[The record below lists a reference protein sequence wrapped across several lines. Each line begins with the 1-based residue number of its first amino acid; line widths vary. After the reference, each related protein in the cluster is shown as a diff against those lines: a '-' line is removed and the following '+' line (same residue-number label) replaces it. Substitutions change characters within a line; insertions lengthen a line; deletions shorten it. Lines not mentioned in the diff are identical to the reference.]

1 MLLRKLIKHVRE
13 QSWTAIAIDF
23 LIVVLGVFVGMQVNN
38 WNESRLEAQ
47 RAYGYL
53 ARINADLGSDI
64 QAAERRVAYW
74 NKVVRYGHAAIA
86 YAEEGKLSRESRW
99 QTVLAFYQAS
109 QVAPYR
115 SEDTTYRE
123 LLNAGDLGLIRN
135 EKLRDAL
142 AKYYVTGVGPSNYY
156 ILQLVPEYR
165 TNVRGH
171 TPSRVSRYIWT
182 HCFSPSTG
190 AQLETL
196 LDCESPLS
204 DAEAQAVLD
213 SYLALPDLLP
223 DLRFWI
229 TTQESGVDILGGI
242 RASAQVLAEQV
253 KDELG
258 K

>member
-1 MLLRKLIKHVRE
+1 MLLRKIIKHVQD

-23 LIVVLGVFVGMQVNN
+23 FIVVLGVFVGIQVNN
-38 WNESRLEAQ
+38 WNEARIESQ
-47 RAYGYL
+47 RAHGYL
-53 ARINADLGSDI
+53 LRIQSDLESDI
-64 QAAERRVAYW
+64 KAIEYRVAYW
-74 NKVVRYGHAAIA
+74 NKVVEYGHAAIA
-86 YAEEGKLSRESRW
+86 YAEEGELSEGSRW
-99 QTVLAFYQAS
+99 KTVLSFYQAS
-109 QVAPYR
+109 QIAPYR

-123 LLNAGDLGLIRN
+123 LVNAGDLGLIRN

-142 AKYYVTGVGPSNYY
+142 AKYYLTGLGPSNYY

-182 HCFSPSTG
+182 HCFSPSPG

-229 TTQESGVDILGGI
+229 TTQESGVDILAGI
-242 RASAQVLAEQV
+242 RSSAQTLAKQV
-253 KDELG
+253 TQDLRS
-258 K
+258 

>member
-1 MLLRKLIKHVRE
+1 MLLRKVIRHVRE

-23 LIVVLGVFVGMQVNN
+23 LIVVLGVVVGIQVSN
-38 WNESRLEAQ
+38 WNEARIESQ
-47 RAYGYL
+47 RANGYL
-53 ARINADLGSDI
+53 LRI
-64 QAAERRVAYW
+64 QADIEADMQAVERRKAYW
-74 NKVVRYGHAAIA
+74 TRVVEYGHAAIA
-86 YAEEGKLSRESRW
+86 YAEDGKLAQGSRW

-135 EKLRDAL
+135 EKLRDTL
-142 AKYYVTGVGPSNYY
+142 ARYYVTGVGPSNYY

-171 TPSRVSRYIWT
+171 TSSRVSRYIWAN
-182 HCFSPSTG
+182 CFAAATG
-190 AQLETL
+190 VQLETL
-196 LDCESPLS
+196 LDCKSPLS
-204 DAEAQAVLD
+204 EAEAQAVLD
-213 SYLALPDLLP
+213 SYLAVPDLLP
-223 DLRFWI
+223 GLRFWM

-242 RASAQVLAEQV
+242 RSEAEALAEQLR
-253 KDELG
+253 DELG

>member
-1 MLLRKLIKHVRE
+1 MLLRKVIRHVRE

-23 LIVVLGVFVGMQVNN
+23 LIVVLGVVVGIQVSN
-38 WNESRLEAQ
+38 WNEARIESQ
-47 RAYGYL
+47 RANSYL
-53 ARINADLGSDI
+53 LRIQADIEADI
-64 QAAERRVAYW
+64 QAVERRHAYW
-74 NKVVRYGHAAIA
+74 TRVVQYGHAAIA
-86 YAEEGKLSRESRW
+86 YAEEGKLSEGSRW

-142 AKYYVTGVGPSNYY
+142 AKFYVSGVGPSNYY

-171 TPSRVSRYIWT
+171 TSSRVSRYIWAN
-182 HCFSPSTG
+182 CFAAASG
-190 AQLETL
+190 VQLEAL
-196 LDCESPLS
+196 LDCKSPLS
-204 DAEAQAVLD
+204 EAEAQAVLD
-213 SYLALPDLLP
+213 SYLAVPDLLP
-223 DLRFWI
+223 DLRFWM

-242 RASAQVLAEQV
+242 RSEAEALAQQV
-253 KDELG
+253 RDELRQ
-258 K
+258 